1 MRSGAGMRGA
11 LVRTGTFLAL
21 PVALFT
27 VWWFASAGSTDF
39 FQPPLSRILAVFP
52 ETWLGDRM
60 VRDVLPSLLRLAAG
74 FGVALVVGVG
84 LGVLVG
90 SNRFLRALTEPV
102 LEFLRAI
109 PPPALVPVFI
119 LIAGI
124 DNLMKV
130 LVIVSGCVWPV
141 LLNTVEGVRGA
152 DEVLADTCRSYR
164 ISGWLRLRTF
174 VLRSASPH
182 IVAGA
187 RQALSIGL
195 ILMVISELKAA
206 SQGVGFTVRE
216 FQTGFQIPEMWSG
229 VLLLGIIGVVL
240 SVLFRLVERQ
250 VLGWYHGVRTAE
262 RRGAR

>member
-1 MRSGAGMRGA
+1 MRKVVS
-11 LVRTGTFLAL
+11 FLAL
-21 PVALFT
+21 PVVLLA

-39 FQPPLSRILAVFP
+39 YQPPLSKILAVFP
-52 ETWLGDRM
+52 ETWLGGRM
-60 VRDVLPSLLRLAAG
+60 VDDVLPSLLRLAAG
-74 FGVALVVGVG
+74 FALSLVIGVG
-84 LGVLVG
+84 LGVVIG
-90 SNRFLRALTEPV
+90 VNRTLRALTEPV

-119 LIAGI
+119 LVAGI

-141 LLNTVEGVRGA
+141 LLNTVAGVRAA
-152 DEVLADTCRSYR
+152 DEVLADTCRVYR
-164 ISGWLRLRTF
+164 ITGTLRLRHF
-174 VLRSASPH
+174 LLRSASPQ

-206 SQGVGFTVRE
+206 SQGVGFTVRQ

-240 SVLFRLVERQ
+240 SILFRLAERR
-250 VLGWYHGVRTAE
+250 VLGWYHGAAHDGVRK
-262 RRGAR
+262 